1 MRRIILF
8 LLSSLA
14 VLGVLSVG
22 LVIWGQRLNPG
33 PVKALSL
40 LPTNVDMRLS
50 GVNYT
55 EVNGGQKEW
64 DLKADSLRYTRA
76 QKILHFD
83 RVNITLYLENEGKI
97 SITGNEGSYDRTA
110 KLVSLS
116 GQVVIKNLEGYEVMA
131 QNLTYLSDIKRIVI
145 PGLFKIT
152 GPQFSLNGRHLSW
165 DIDTRL
171 LKVHH
176 QAKMLFK
183 ST

>member
-1 MRRIILF
+1 MRKVILL
-8 LLSSLA
+8 LLSSLV

-22 LVIWGQRLNPG
+22 LIVWGQRLNPG
-33 PVKALSL
+33 PIKALSL

-64 DLKADSLRYTRA
+64 DLKADSLRYSRA

-83 RVNITLYLENEGKI
+83 QVKITLYLEHEGKI
-97 SITGNEGSYDRTA
+97 DLSGNEGFYDRTA

-116 GQVVIKNLEGYEVMA
+116 GRVVIQNDEGYRVMT
-131 QNLTYLSDIKRIVI
+131 QELTYHIDTKRIVI
-145 PGLFKIT
+145 PGLFKII
-152 GPQFSLNGRHLSW
+152 GPKFSLDGRHLSW